1 METQSAASA
10 VSAPVMSWEQTQ
22 KSMDLMK
29 FMKNVCFIFSASLAT
44 ERQGNAIVCPM
55 LLEITAL
62 SARRITGRL
71 QVERAVTPVLV
82 TQLVTMSWDYVK
94 RIYYNHQDLMGRTA
108 TCTQASV
115 TVSLASV
122 DGSAINAR

>member
-1 METQSAASA
+1 MEGYFGDA
-10 VSAPVMSWEQTQ
+10 VSSQCSECTCDVLGTDPEKYGFDGVYE
-22 KSMDLMK
+22 
-29 FMKNVCFIFSASLAT
+29 KNACFIFSASLAT

-82 TQLVTMSWDYVK
+82 IRLVTISWDFIK
-94 RIYYNHQDLMGRTA
+94 KIY
-108 TCTQASV
+108 
-115 TVSLASV
+115 
-122 DGSAINAR
+122 